1 MSKGIANEARRL
13 GPVAAAAVL
22 AASVVTVLPQAAFAA
37 SAASTP
43 PTTHNCTS
51 PSSVVPY
58 DRNNAQSGVF
68 RDAYYVTNDTWNA
81 SNYPVSQHLYVCNY
95 NDWYVIAKMNNDSG
109 DGAVKTSPNVHLYFN
124 EPRISSYKTITSDF
138 SDIGPGIGSKY
149 GIWEFEYDCWLNGVA
164 TNGSTEIMIWTDN
177 NGQTPGGSVV
187 AHASFDGRKYSVWKS
202 GSYIA
207 FEARHNVSSGQVN
220 LLDFFNYVMSKGW
233 MPTGSTIGQ
242 IDYGIELVS
251 TRNVNEKF
259 IFNNFDINA
268 HKG

>member
-1 MSKGIANEARRL
+1 M
-13 GPVAAAAVL
+13 
-22 AASVVTVLPQAAFAA
+22 
-37 SAASTP
+37 
-43 PTTHNCTS
+43 
-51 PSSVVPY
+51 
-58 DRNNAQSGVF
+58 
-68 RDAYYVTNDTWNA
+68 
-81 SNYPVSQHLYVCNY
+81 
-95 NDWYVIAKMNNDSG
+95 IAKMNNDSG
-109 DGAVKTSPNVHLYFN
+109 DGAVKTSPNVHLNFN

-164 TNGSTEIMIWTDN
+164 TNGSTEIMVWTDN

-220 LLDFFNYVMSKGW
+220 LLDFFDYVMSKGW

-259 IFNNFDINA
+259 IFNNFDINTQ
-268 HKG
+268 KG